1 MGLANGIK
9 MQTSEVVNR
18 ATEMANASIQA
29 LSDLNDQMQSEWN
42 PTITPVV
49 DTSLLR
55 NDLGQV
61 SQQMMLP
68 SGANTIKNIG
78 DINVSIDASNATN
91 GTEVLDAFRSQ
102 FRQVLQEEIRA
113 I

>member
-1 MGLANGIK
+1 
-9 MQTSEVVNR
+9 
-18 ATEMANASIQA
+18 
-29 LSDLNDQMQSEWN
+29 MQSEWT
-42 PTITPVV
+42 PTITPVL

-61 SQQMMLP
+61 SNQMLLP
-68 SGANTIKNIG
+68 SGSNNIKNIG

-91 GTEVLDAFRSQ
+91 GTEVMDAFRSQ